1 MIPAHIVVL
10 DTLPTNA
17 HGKVALDLLPAWDD
31 EAPARGTRE
40 PAGGVMAGPPPSDPA
55 GAAIAAVTRLAEQ
68 ILDTG
73 FPIHPDHDFLV
84 DLGGSSLALF
94 QLLTAIEREFDCR
107 IEIGQ
112 ILEDTSIEGLA
123 RLARRA
129 GRAGRR
135 PGGPSHL
142 SVHEGGTK
150 RPVYMIHA
158 YLGTVLRYRQLGGHL
173 SHDRPLV
180 GIQVQAFDSGSQPT
194 RTSVDQ
200 MAAEAVDQIRAL
212 QPTGPYVV
220 GGHSAGGLVAY
231 ETARLLV
238 AEGERVPLVILLDSP
253 LPRSPLHYLWAEA
266 VLNWPDFRSAS
277 PAQRR
282 HHLATIVSGHQGH
295 GSTPASDRVGA
306 TISRSHRASN
316 VAVRHY
322 SPGLYRGAMA
332 VLHTRQG
339 TLMALGKEDLGWSA
353 VARGPVTSIA
363 IPGQH
368 NTIFDVPQLGVIGES
383 LDRLLDDIDDHP
395 RLYGLTPRAAPAI
408 PS

>member
-1 MIPAHIVVL
+1 
-10 DTLPTNA
+10 
-17 HGKVALDLLPAWDD
+17 
-31 EAPARGTRE
+31 
-40 PAGGVMAGPPPSDPA
+40 
-55 GAAIAAVTRLAEQ
+55 
-68 ILDTG
+68 
-73 FPIHPDHDFLV
+73 
-84 DLGGSSLALF
+84 
-94 QLLTAIEREFDCR
+94 
-107 IEIGQ
+107 
-112 ILEDTSIEGLA
+112 
-123 RLARRA
+123 
-129 GRAGRR
+129 
-135 PGGPSHL
+135 
-142 SVHEGGTK
+142 
-150 RPVYMIHA
+150 MIHA
-158 YLGTVLRYRQLGGHL
+158 YLGTALRYRQLGGYL
-173 SHDRPLV
+173 AHDRPLV
-180 GIQVQAFDSGSQPT
+180 GIQVQGFDSISRPT
-194 RTSVDQ
+194 RTSIDQ
-200 MAAEAVDQIRAL
+200 MATEAAQQIRAL
-212 QPTGPYVV
+212 QATGPYVV

-295 GSTPASDRVGA
+295 GSTPAADRVGA